1 MRSPFYQMWKEDS
14 GKRYV
19 VKEWF
24 REGEAYYRG
33 SYKTKEGKWRTI
45 NSLPRRKNPE
55 EAEKDLE
62 AYAERKGLVKLHL
75 EGRA

>member
-1 MRSPFYQMWKEDS
+1 MWKEDN

-24 REGEAYYRG
+24 RGGEAYYRG
-33 SYKTKEGKWRTI
+33 SCKTKEGKWRTI
-45 NSLPRRKNPE
+45 NSLPRRMTPE

>member
-1 MRSPFYQMWKEDS
+1 MRSPFYQMWKEDN

-24 REGEAYYRG
+24 RGGEAYYRG

-45 NSLPRRKNPE
+45 NSLPRRKNPK

>member
-1 MRSPFYQMWKEDS
+1 MWKEDN

-24 REGEAYYRG
+24 RGGEAYYRG
-33 SYKTKEGKWRTI
+33 SHKTKEGKWRTI
-45 NSLPRRKNPE
+45 NSLPRRKTPE